1 MPTLA
6 DVVRTHRADYQ
17 AQHSL
22 SRLERQTLE
31 ALLACRS
38 GSLGSTLYQC
48 SDCGQ
53 KHFVHR
59 SCGNRHCPQCQQHK
73 TRQWVLDQQSHQLPV
88 PYFLLTFTVPQ
99 PLRRFLRAHKRPGYD
114 ALFQASSQALKK
126 LARDPR
132 LLGSDLA
139 GLTGVLHTWGRQL
152 QYHPHIHFLV
162 PAGAVSPDR
171 KHWLSTSENF
181 FLPVQALSVI
191 FRAKFRDA
199 MDQAG
204 LLASPPKSGS
214 SPGSCTARP
223 LATGLVPCTI

>member
-1 MPTLA
+1 
-6 DVVRTHRADYQ
+6 
-17 AQHSL
+17 
-22 SRLERQTLE
+22 
-31 ALLACRS
+31 
-38 GSLGSTLYQC
+38 
-48 SDCGQ
+48 
-53 KHFVHR
+53 
-59 SCGNRHCPQCQQHK
+59 
-73 TRQWVLDQQSHQLPV
+73 
-88 PYFLLTFTVPQ
+88 
-99 PLRRFLRAHKRPGYD
+99 
-114 ALFQASSQALKK
+114 
-126 LARDPR
+126 
-132 LLGSDLA
+132 
-139 GLTGVLHTWGRQL
+139 LHTWGRQL